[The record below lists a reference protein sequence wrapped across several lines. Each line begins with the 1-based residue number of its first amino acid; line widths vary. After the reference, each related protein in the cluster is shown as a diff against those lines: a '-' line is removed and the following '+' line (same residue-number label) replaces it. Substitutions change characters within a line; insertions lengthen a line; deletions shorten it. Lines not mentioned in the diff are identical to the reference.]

1 MKGVSR
7 MPKLNPGEFIVI
19 PSDLYQK
26 MIDRVGLQIILRT
39 MQEQAADAK
48 VVDTN

>member
-7 MPKLNPGEFIVI
+7 MPKLNPGELIVI

-39 MQEQAADAK
+39 MREQATDAK
-48 VVDTN
+48 TADTN